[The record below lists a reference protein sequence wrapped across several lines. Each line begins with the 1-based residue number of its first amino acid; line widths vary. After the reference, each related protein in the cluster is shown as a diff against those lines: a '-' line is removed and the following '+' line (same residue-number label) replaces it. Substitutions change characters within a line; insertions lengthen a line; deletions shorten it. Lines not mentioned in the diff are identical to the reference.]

1 MNDLVSIITPSYNC
15 QKFVADTIDS
25 VLAQAYENW
34 EMIIVD
40 DASTDDS
47 IAVIEKYAEQDGR
60 IKLIKLAKNGGA
72 AMARN
77 KALEHAT
84 GRYIAFLDSDDIWH
98 KDKLALQIEFMSAHN
113 RPISFTAYELMDAD
127 GMLKNHI
134 MPVVSSLTLV
144 QFLKNTIIGF
154 STTIIDRD
162 LVGHEFKFADLRAC
176 QDTNLLIDLLKSG
189 HKAYGL
195 DKVLMQYR
203 LLNNSISAN
212 KIKAA
217 KSVWNVYYN
226 VQDLGF
232 LPSAYYFAFYAFN
245 AIKKRL

>member
-1 MNDLVSIITPSYNC
+1 MDLVSIITPSYNC
-15 QKFVADTIDS
+15 EKYVTDTINS
-25 VLAQAYENW
+25 VLAQGYENW

-40 DASTDDS
+40 DASTDGS
-47 IAVIEKYAEQDGR
+47 VKIIEHFTQQDKR
-60 IKLIKLAKNGGA
+60 IKLIKLPQNGGA

-77 KALEHAT
+77 KSLEQAT

-98 KDKLALQIEFMSAHN
+98 KDKLKLQIAFMTTGKF
-113 RPISFTAYELMDAD
+113 PISFTSYELMTANGD
-127 GMLKNHI
+127 LKNHI
-134 MPVVSSLTLV
+134 MHAVKSLTLV

-154 STTIIDRD
+154 STTIIDRS
-162 LVGHEFKFADLRAC
+162 LVKTDFKFADIRAC
-176 QDTNLLIDLLKSG
+176 QDTNLLIDLLKQG

-226 VQDLGF
+226 VQNLGF
-232 LPSAYYFAFYAFN
+232 IPAAYYFTFYAFN